1 MPLSRSS
8 YWAILAFILAI
19 AFALRMFGITHGLD
33 LDAPGRSIW
42 NNQNDEETQALI
54 VRVAL
59 LLGGEAP
66 KEATPGE
73 FWLWGSGGFYAYRW
87 LDAVAIPLLGWVTGS
102 DVSKAALTTNLSAV
116 LLSHRVIGVIVV
128 LLAIAWLAR
137 TMRREFD
144 DRVGLL
150 TAGFF
155 ATAYLSVR
163 ESHYGTLDPWILLGT
178 TVVLDL
184 AFLLSRE
191 SSLRRLLVAG
201 FVAGFFAS
209 FKYSGAALLL
219 PLAMGVWFRVR
230 GEPRRVAFIHCAKSV
245 ACLVMAACV
254 GYLVMSPMFFRD
266 FATIAHRF
274 ASQQGLIGFEVLR
287 VPEMLAFHWKA
298 SLWIGFGEIA
308 LPCAILG
315 AFHGFRRGAR
325 GRLLLLLFIGC
336 AALTFSNT
344 SHSVRQALPCLPALC
359 AFAAL
364 GVSAIAESRGLP
376 VVLVAFVAMVP
387 SLERSA
393 WFGAVAGKTDTRV
406 DAMRFLDESG
416 AQRTEV
422 IGVGFYGLPRTSG
435 IAALPPF
442 TDWLDAVHRRRAF
455 PREFAYAARPRLIV
469 RDLSSGLDEWFAWAD
484 FELTVAAEYREVFR
498 VSGRRDGFTPTL
510 PDLEHGTPFH
520 FVPFS
525 APWEMLRPGPDL
537 VIYERVAPR

>member
-1 MPLSRSS
+1 MPLPRSS

-33 LDAPGRSIW
+33 LDAPGRAIW

-59 LLGGEAP
+59 LLGGDAP
-66 KEATPGE
+66 KESAPGE

-87 LDAVAIPLLGWVTGS
+87 LDVLAIPLLGWVTGS
-102 DVSKAALTTNLSAV
+102 NVSKAALETNLSAV
-116 LLSHRVIGVIVV
+116 LLSHRVIGVLVV

-144 DRVGLL
+144 DRIGLL
-150 TAGFF
+150 SAGFF

-184 AFLLSRE
+184 AFLLSRD
-191 SSLRRLLVAG
+191 STLRRLLIAG

-230 GEPRRVAFIHCAKSV
+230 GEPKRVAFATCAKSV
-245 ACLVMAACV
+245 GCLLIAACA
-254 GYLVMSPMFFRD
+254 GYLAMSPMFFRD
-266 FATIAHRF
+266 FTTIAHRF
-274 ASQQGLIGFEVLR
+274 ASQQGLIGFEILR
-287 VPEMLAFHWKA
+287 VPEMIAFHVKE
-298 SLWIGFGEIA
+298 SMWIGFGEIA
-308 LPCAILG
+308 LPCAIFG
-315 AFHGFRRGAR
+315 AFHGFRRADR
-325 GRLLLLLFIGC
+325 GGLLLLLFVGC

-344 SHSVRQALPCLPALC
+344 SHSVRQALPCFPALC

-364 GVSAIAESRGLP
+364 GVRAIAESRGLP
-376 VVLVAFVAMVP
+376 VVLVACVAMVP
-387 SLERSA
+387 SLERSV

-406 DAMRFLDESG
+406 DAMRFLAESG
-416 AQRTEV
+416 ANRTEV

-455 PREFAYAARPRLIV
+455 PREFAYAARPRFIV
-469 RDLSSGLDEWFAWAD
+469 RDLSSGLDEWFAWSD
-484 FELTVAAEYREVFR
+484 FELTVAADYREVLR
-498 VSGRRDGFTPTL
+498 VSGRRDGFAPTL
-510 PDLEHGTPFH
+510 PDLAHGTPFH
-520 FVPFS
+520 FVPFA
-525 APWEMLRPGPDL
+525 APWEMERPGPDL
-537 VIYERVAPR
+537 VIYERAAPR